1 MIITCTYCKYDIG
14 GKGLPSH
21 LKSKHNVDFMQ
32 YVVENREQFPLYID
46 CPICDKICTGT
57 SCSRKC
63 RAKLQTLWQTG
74 RTGWSKGLT
83 KDTHSGLKSMAQK
96 ASLRKGNNI
105 WAAMSEETRI
115 LAKKKIS
122 EKALINNKGVGNPM
136 YGKTHTPEAIR
147 KIFKHRR
154 ISSLEHKLI
163 EFLDSKNIKYY
174 FQFFIGNKDLYSY
187 DFKIKGKNILIE
199 LDGDYW
205 HGGPGCKKYHDGVLE
220 TKTRDKIKQDFAIK
234 NGYKILRFWES
245 DINKNTEQIFEQI
258 LEEIKK

>member
-105 WAAMSEETRI
+105 WAAMSEET
-115 LAKKKIS
+115 
-122 EKALINNKGVGNPM
+122 
-136 YGKTHTPEAIR
+136 
-147 KIFKHRR
+147 
-154 ISSLEHKLI
+154 
-163 EFLDSKNIKYY
+163 
-174 FQFFIGNKDLYSY
+174 
-187 DFKIKGKNILIE
+187 
-199 LDGDYW
+199 
-205 HGGPGCKKYHDGVLE
+205 
-220 TKTRDKIKQDFAIK
+220 KTRDKIKQDFAIK